1 MNIKMVGYILTKI
14 LGVEAILM
22 ILPIVTGLI
31 YGESEAVYFLI
42 PMAMLAIIFLLGLR
56 KPKNDEIYG
65 REGMVIVA
73 LAWIFWAVFGA
84 IPFTASG
91 CIPSYVD
98 AFFEMTSGFTTTG
111 STILTDIE
119 SLPMCML
126 FWRSFSHW
134 IGGMGVLMFVMLLT
148 TLDKQKSMYIARAEM
163 PGPEKD
169 KLAPRM
175 SDNARIMYG
184 MYFALTAI
192 EVVFLLFGGMSL
204 FDALVH
210 SFGTAGTGGFSSHSE
225 SIAYFNSAY
234 IDGVIT
240 VFMILFGI
248 NFGLYFLLLHHEW
261 KDVLKNEELR
271 FYLLAI
277 CAATVVIVM
286 FVRND
291 FDSVFE
297 AFRYAVFQV
306 GAIITTTGY
315 GTYDFTLWPMT
326 VQVILVGLM
335 IMGACASSTGGGI
348 KVSRVLL
355 IGKSI
360 HQGVNQMTHP
370 KSVSIIRVNGKKV
383 GNDVL
388 DNLKVYVFAWVA
400 ILIGSVLIVS
410 LDNMDFTTTFSA
422 VLTTMSNTGPGLGAV
437 GPSGN
442 FAMFSPLSKLVMCFD
457 MLVGR
462 LEIFPFLMLFNIG
475 LWRKEF

>member
-1 MNIKMVGYILTKI
+1 MNIKMVGYLLTRI
-14 LGVEAILM
+14 LGVEAVLM
-22 ILPIVTGLI
+22 ILPIITGLI
-31 YGESEAVYFLI
+31 YGETEAVYFLV
-42 PMAMLAIIFLLGLR
+42 PMALLAVIFLLGLR

-73 LAWIFWAVFGA
+73 LSWILWAVFGA
-84 IPFTASG
+84 IPFTLSG

-98 AFFEMTSGFTTTG
+98 ALFEMTSGFTTTG

-119 SLPMCML
+119 AMPMCML

-134 IGGMGVLMFVMLLT
+134 IGGMGVLMFVMMLT
-148 TLDKQKSMYIARAEM
+148 TLDRRRSMYIARAEM

-169 KLAPRM
+169 KLTPKM
-175 SDNARIMYG
+175 SENARLMYG

-192 EVVFLLFGGMSL
+192 EVVLLLFGGMDL

-210 SFGTAGTGGFSSHSE
+210 SFGTAGTGGFSSHSA
-225 SIAYFNSAY
+225 SIGYFNSAY

-248 NFGLYFLLLHHEW
+248 NFGLYFLLMHHEW
-261 KDVLKNEELR
+261 REVLKNEELR
-271 FYLLAI
+271 TYLLII
-277 CAATVVIVM
+277 CVAVVIVVM
-286 FVRND
+286 FIRD
-291 FDSVFE
+291 DYDSVFE
-297 AFRYAVFQV
+297 AFRYASFQV
-306 GAIITTTGY
+306 AAIITTTGY
-315 GTYDFTLWPMT
+315 GTADFGLWPMT
-326 VQVILVGLM
+326 LQVIILCLM

-360 HQGVNQMTHP
+360 NQGIKQMTHP
-370 KSVSIIRVNGKKV
+370 KSVSIIRVNGRKV
-383 GNDVL
+383 SDETLN
-388 DNLKVYVFAWVA
+388 NLKVYVFAWLA
-400 ILIGSVLIVS
+400 ICLGSVLIVS
-410 LDNMDFTTTFSA
+410 LDNMDFTTTFTA
-422 VLTTMSNTGPGLGAV
+422 VITTMSNTGPGLGGV

-462 LEIFPFLMLFNIG
+462 LEIFPFLMLFNVG
-475 LWRKEF
+475 LWREEF

>member
-1 MNIKMVGYILTKI
+1 MNIKMIGYLLTRI
-14 LGVEAILM
+14 LGVEAVLM
-22 ILPIVTGLI
+22 LLPIITGII
-31 YGESEAVYFLI
+31 YGESEAVWFLV
-42 PMAMLAIIFLLGLR
+42 PMAILALIFLLGLR
-56 KPKNDEIYG
+56 KPKNEEIYT
-65 REGMVIVA
+65 REGMVVVA
-73 LAWIFWAVFGA
+73 LSWILWAVFGA
-84 IPFTASG
+84 IPFTLSG

-111 STILTDIE
+111 STILTNIE
-119 SLPMCML
+119 ALPMCML

-134 IGGMGVLMFVMLLT
+134 IGGMGVLMFVMMLT
-148 TLDKQKSMYIARAEM
+148 TLDRQKSMVIARAEM

-169 KLAPRM
+169 KLTPKM
-175 SDNARIMYG
+175 SENARIMYG

-271 FYLLAI
+271 VYLLVI
-277 CAATVVIVM
+277 CAATVIIVM
-286 FVRND
+286 FIRND

-297 AFRYAVFQV
+297 AFRYAAFQV

-360 HQGVNQMTHP
+360 NQGIKQMTHP
-370 KSVSIIRVNGKKV
+370 KSVSIIRVNGKKA
-383 GNDVL
+383 GDDVL
-388 DNLKVYVFAWVA
+388 NNLKVYIFAWLA
-400 ILIGSVLIVS
+400 ILMGSVLIVS

-462 LEIFPFLMLFNIG
+462 LEIFPFLMLFNVG